1 MDDYGPAFALV
12 CVGSGGGPLESDLS
26 GYLLKPYK
34 EEWDSGIIALEA
46 GSGQGTLH
54 RLLQQEP
61 DLFKTQSSAKRT
73 YSASEIYTFVRCF
86 LITHAHLDHIS
97 SLIISTGSFGGPR
110 KRVYGNKEMLE
121 DLEGI
126 YNWRAWPNL
135 ASYDENDED
144 FKLLYS
150 PLVPNGKYHT
160 VFPDISVQ
168 IVPINHGTTDVG
180 PYSSSAFFIR
190 SDSHPS
196 KREFLF
202 FGDVEPDSVTS
213 ATPKIIDVWRRA
225 APMIPNTLSTI
236 FIECSWPSGRPDD
249 MLHGHLSPEHLRDEL
264 VVLATEVYHSRRSS
278 SGASSRPKRKRQ
290 KRNPSV
296 SADELRG
303 LLTGVRIYIIHCK
316 EQSTQVEGPPTRELI
331 VGQVR
336 ALVQATGLGA
346 EILSA
351 KQGMHISERFILY

>member
-1 MDDYGPAFALV
+1 MVIRKCLKIWREYTIGEHGRISLPTTRTTRTSNCCTLREFSGHYPELPTDD
-12 CVGSGGGPLESDLS
+12 
-26 GYLLKPYK
+26 
-34 EEWDSGIIALEA
+34 
-46 GSGQGTLH
+46 
-54 RLLQQEP
+54 
-61 DLFKTQSSAKRT
+61 
-73 YSASEIYTFVRCF
+73 
-86 LITHAHLDHIS
+86 LICPS
-97 SLIISTGSFGGPR
+97 
-110 KRVYGNKEMLE
+110 
-121 DLEGI
+121 
-126 YNWRAWPNL
+126 
-135 ASYDENDED
+135 
-144 FKLLYS
+144 
-150 PLVPNGKYHT
+150 LVPNGKYHT

-202 FGDVEPDSVTS
+202 FGDVEPDSITS
-213 ATPKIIDVWRRA
+213 ATPKIIDVWRKA

-264 VVLATEVYHSRRSS
+264 VVLATEIYHSRRSS
-278 SGASSRPKRKRQ
+278 SGGGSRPKRKRQ

-336 ALVQATGLGA
+336 ALVQTAGLGA

-351 KQGMHISERFILY
+351 EQGMYISERLILYLCVYHSLSNFRSFLSIKLIKILTRPT